1 MVSLKKLL
9 ARNSQ
14 HFQQYFIKESII
26 VTSPQDV
33 ASQIFRK
40 VELSVQRYNLVLFNN
55 MLKVME
61 ECRDQETKDLAI
73 EMRTSVQ
80 SGMFYKCIL
89 HPLYMNSIKCIFTAS
104 IELHWHNTD
113 FDLHALLSIWLFGE
127 HYFLVIFFIVC
138 LCLYTL
144 TQAKSF
150 YV

>member
-33 ASQIFRK
+33 ASQIIRK

-104 IELHWHNTD
+104 IELH
-113 FDLHALLSIWLFGE
+113 
-127 HYFLVIFFIVC
+127 
-138 LCLYTL
+138 
-144 TQAKSF
+144 
-150 YV
+150 